1 MKSKPPGL
9 GPIFK
14 YADEAQSDHVR
25 PSKGTNSAA
34 PNLVARKKGGQP
46 QWGASES
53 LHRAPVWTTLR
64 SFCTLQAT
72 VTAWFPPGWIGEPT
86 CRGFILFEEEDCDG
100 EQIAVTFYD
109 ACMYGDH
116 EIRLEDVVALEPEQT
131 GFGCELCEI
140 VQLYEVADD
149 DAPKRMTVRWFWRPG
164 ALQEHRVE
172 AKDDR
177 EQEGDDSSDDE
188 IDVSPVEAGR
198 HEIFRTECKDTHNS
212 IDSIER
218 YVAHCT
224 THPHPAQV
232 EFGLRGLGRLRSS
245 LQSQRTTPRLYF
257 GIRAPTS
264 RVRSRSSMSLLA
276 VVMIVQLHHLQ
287 RLEPLQ
293 QRKLRRARQLLS
305 KPRRQRQRVRKLS
318 A

>member
-1 MKSKPPGL
+1 MQQWRLKLLCMQYSTCSPPHTTHRKADFFRLGHLMKSKPPGL

-64 SFCTLQAT
+64 SFCKLQAT

-100 EQIAVTFYD
+100 EQIAVTFYY

-131 GFGCELCEI
+131 GFGCEL
-140 VQLYEVADD
+140 
-149 DAPKRMTVRWFWRPG
+149 G
-164 ALQEHRVE
+164 AV
-172 AKDDR
+172 
-177 EQEGDDSSDDE
+177 
-188 IDVSPVEAGR
+188 
-198 HEIFRTECKDTHNS
+198 
-212 IDSIER
+212 
-218 YVAHCT
+218 
-224 THPHPAQV
+224 
-232 EFGLRGLGRLRSS
+232 
-245 LQSQRTTPRLYF
+245 
-257 GIRAPTS
+257 
-264 RVRSRSSMSLLA
+264 
-276 VVMIVQLHHLQ
+276 
-287 RLEPLQ
+287 
-293 QRKLRRARQLLS
+293 
-305 KPRRQRQRVRKLS
+305 
-318 A
+318 